1 MSGSRDWAPKSIYWS
16 LKRPQYATDEVFF
29 KSIWPSGLGNNFR
42 CKRITVQTLLSLE
55 FAMQINLEHHI
66 ITTWDLAQS
75 WSISIWYFKEHAFL
89 IDTRKSDLEQVI
101 WMNCEYLKNVFSIKR
116 VCGKIAPGIQ
126 WNIRKVAVES
136 LEWTPWNFSKSTCER
151 FSLHS
156 PLPQLYRGFNWG
168 LWISLLL
175 VQIRLK
181 YLLQESC
188 NAKTFSTNLI
198 IYFLID
204 SDKQFVENRKL
215 SLKMVVLVSMR

>member
-1 MSGSRDWAPKSIYWS
+1 MIWSKVQSILSWGDFFFDA
-16 LKRPQYATDEVFF
+16 LKFLVCTEKY
-29 KSIWPSGLGNNFR
+29 
-42 CKRITVQTLLSLE
+42 LE
-55 FAMQINLEHHI
+55 IINLWEPEWI
-66 ITTWDLAQS
+66 
-75 WSISIWYFKEHAFL
+75 
-89 IDTRKSDLEQVI
+89 RKI
-101 WMNCEYLKNVFSIKR
+101 FFFMNCEYLKNVFSIKR

-156 PLPQLYRGFNWG
+156 PLPQLYRGFNWS

-175 VQIRLK
+175 VQILLK

-204 SDKQFVENRKL
+204 SNKQFVENCKL
-215 SLKMVVLVSMR
+215 IKNGSISVNALICHVTKFSDKTSITDHAANYRITKLWALNYLNVTFLFPSVFLVRLL